1 VPGIPP
7 LLDELLR
14 AVGPTGFEDDVAT
27 VVRREAAGFADVGR
41 DALGSTTAAVRGT
54 PGGRLLAILAHCD
67 EVGAMVSHVDE
78 GGYLALHAIGGWSA
92 ETLVGQR
99 VQVRTRAGTLPGVVG
114 RRSEK
119 GKVSWGDLYVDV
131 GAAGRDEAREV
142 VAAGDPLVVAGP
154 PLELASGR
162 IASKSCDNRVGLYAG
177 LEVLRALAGEPPAWD
192 VALVATVQEE
202 GSCAGGQTTVTRL
215 APHAVLV
222 VDVTWATDTPGADP
236 RQHGDHAL
244 GSGPAILRGPA
255 VHPVL
260 HEALAYH
267 AHALGMPWTVEVA
280 ASTLTDA
287 DAAYVTGGGVPTCVV
302 SIPMRRYH
310 SPCETVQLSD
320 VEDTRRLL
328 EAFARGLAPDLDLAR

>member
-1 VPGIPP
+1 VIPP

-27 VVRREAAGFADVGR
+27 VVRREAAGFAEVGR
-41 DALGSTTAAVRGT
+41 DVLGSTTALVRGA

-67 EVGAMVSHVDE
+67 EVGAMISHVDE
-78 GGYLALHAIGGWSA
+78 AGYLALHAVGGWSP

-99 VQVRTRAGTLPGVVG
+99 VHVRTRAGTLPGVVG
-114 RRSEK
+114 RRTEK
-119 GKVSWGDLYVDV
+119 GKVGWGDLYVDV
-131 GAAGRDEAREV
+131 GAAGRDEARDL
-142 VAAGDPLVVAGP
+142 VAAGDPLVVSGA
-154 PLELASGR
+154 PLELAGGR
-162 IASKSCDNRVGLYAG
+162 IASKSCDNRAGLYAG
-177 LEVLRALAGEPPAWD
+177 LEALRALAAELPAWD

-202 GSCAGGQTTVTRL
+202 GSGAGGQTTATRL
-215 APHAVLV
+215 APDAVLV
-222 VDVTWATDTPGADP
+222 LDVTWATDTPGADP
-236 RQHGDHAL
+236 RTHGEHAL

-255 VHPVL
+255 VHPAL
-260 HEALAYH
+260 HELLANL

-287 DAAYVTGGGVPTCVV
+287 DAAYLTGGGVPTCVV

-320 VEDTRRLL
+320 VEETRRLL
-328 EAFARGLAPDLDLAR
+328 ETFARGLAPELDLAR